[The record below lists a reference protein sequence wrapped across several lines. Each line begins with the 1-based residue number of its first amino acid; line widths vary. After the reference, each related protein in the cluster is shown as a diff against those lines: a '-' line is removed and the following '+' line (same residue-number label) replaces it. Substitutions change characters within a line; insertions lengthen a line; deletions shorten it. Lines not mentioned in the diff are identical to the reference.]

1 MTKMRKLIRR
11 ILLICIL
18 GWVAWHYWVPEDFK
32 QDLRQEIQSI
42 HSEARQK
49 ADGTRKTVQQEIASM
64 REHDAKEDISN
75 HPTVETDST
84 ARDLKREGKEDVN
97 IQFEEKDTWYLNKED
112 LKEYYESAK
121 RALKE

>member
-1 MTKMRKLIRR
+1 
-11 ILLICIL
+11 
-18 GWVAWHYWVPEDFK
+18 
-32 QDLRQEIQSI
+32 
-42 HSEARQK
+42 
-49 ADGTRKTVQQEIASM
+49 M
-64 REHDAKEDISN
+64 REHDATEDICN

-97 IQFEEKDTWYLNKED
+97 IQFFEKDTWYLNKED